1 MMKKAQPI
9 RTQLVTVLMAGVAS
23 IGLATAATAAGVG
36 VGVNAGAGA
45 QVGAPAKAHTGGAA
59 EAHMSTSGSANS
71 NAQWQSGA
79 TRGADRAAERLDA
92 KGAGMTQSTDAE
104 LEAAGTASVKGA
116 R

>member
-1 MMKKAQPI
+1 MTQKTQPI
-9 RTQLVTVLMAGVAS
+9 RTRLVTALMAGVAS
-23 IGLATAATAAGVG
+23 IGFATAATAAGVG
-36 VGVNAGAGA
+36 VNAGADA
-45 QVGAPAKAHTGGAA
+45 QLESPVKAQTGGTA

-79 TRGADRAAERLDA
+79 TRGGDRAAERLDA

-104 LEAAGTASVKGA
+104 LEATGKASVKGA